1 MRAQI
6 LHSVAWDLPLGA
18 ALFAGVLVATKVL
31 GSAVVA
37 PARRWDTDWSYE
49 LLAASA
55 VSAAVA
61 WLAVAFN
68 GSPLRHRVTAV
79 VCTSLFVVL
88 VFDRAWVLHVH
99 PAYAAMGQLG
109 ILAARFPVLTF
120 LAEVLPPAILCSL
133 TAWLCRRSRHHL
145 DLLLLSVTT
154 SIAALV
160 GVTLYAPEVVQGYL
174 QAAGVLPQS
183 SPTHLAGVHVPPAWT
198 HFWASVATIVP
209 VVFFTF
215 AEVRRIPSDREA
227 TRDHERSGS

>member
-18 ALFAGVLVATKVL
+18 ALFASVLGATKMLV
-31 GSAVVA
+31 SAVVV
-37 PARRWDTDWSYE
+37 PARHWDADWSYE

-61 WLAVAFN
+61 WLAVALN

-79 VCTSLFVVL
+79 VCTALFVVL

-99 PAYAAMGQLG
+99 PAYAAMGPLG

-133 TAWLCRRSRHHL
+133 TAWLCRRSRRRV
-145 DLLLLSVTT
+145 DFLLLVVTT
-154 SIAALV
+154 SVAALA
-160 GVTLYAPEVVQGYL
+160 GMALYAPNVVQGYL
-174 QAAGVLPQS
+174 QAAGVLPQA

-198 HFWASVATIVP
+198 HFWASVAAVIP
-209 VVFFTF
+209 VLIF
-215 AEVRRIPSDREA
+215 ALADVRRISSGRAA
-227 TRDHERSGS
+227 TRGQA